1 MDHSAASEYTE
12 QLNIKLKHY
21 VDRLPHA
28 DFNVLYFHRVHR
40 LFLAKIRSR
49 GTHTFLS
56 LCVSHKYKR
65 ETKKK
70 QDDLHLMGRL
80 L

>member
-21 VDRLPHA
+21 VDGLPHT
-28 DFNVLYFHRVHR
+28 DFNVLYFHRAHR

-49 GTHTFLS
+49 GAHTFLS
-56 LCVSHKYKR
+56 LCVSHKHRR

-70 QDDLHLMGRL
+70 QDDMYLIGWL